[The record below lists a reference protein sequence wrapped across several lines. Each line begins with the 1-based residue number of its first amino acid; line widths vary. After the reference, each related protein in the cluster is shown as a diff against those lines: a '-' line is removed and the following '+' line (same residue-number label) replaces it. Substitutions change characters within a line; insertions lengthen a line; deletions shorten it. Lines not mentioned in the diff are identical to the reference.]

1 MIHWAKSYTLTK
13 RSPGQNLLWLPMHLY
28 IDCSA
33 EINGIVIGQN
43 FQVTRNPTEDFE
55 GFIES

>member
-1 MIHWAKSYTLTK
+1 
-13 RSPGQNLLWLPMHLY
+13 MHLY